1 MADPDFLAGC
11 HERVRAI
18 YRYWDSKRN
27 GRLMPRRAD
36 LDPLDIPRFLPEIC
50 LVDVVADARKYVYRL
65 IGTNEVAMRGRDP
78 TGSAVGDGYF
88 GTSAQSVFLNYDGVK
103 DSRAPRIDRDP
114 SITSDDRFIQHE
126 SIFLPLSDDGLH
138 VNMILVF
145 TVYGPAPGRPQGQA
159 QGQSQ
164 GRS

>member
-1 MADPDFLAGC
+1 MADPDFIADC

-36 LDPLDIPRFLPEIC
+36 LDPLDIPRFLPDIC
-50 LVDVVADARKYVYRL
+50 LVDVVPDERKYVYRL

-78 TGSAVGDGYF
+78 TGLPVGEGYF
-88 GTSAQSVFLNYDGVK
+88 GTSAQSVFLNYDGVTQT
-103 DSRAPRIDRDP
+103 RAPRLDRDP
-114 SITSDDRFIQHE
+114 SITRDNRFIQHE
-126 SIFLPLSDDGLH
+126 SIFLPLSDDGQT

-145 TVYGPAPGRPQGQA
+145 TVYGPAPR
-159 QGQSQ
+159 
-164 GRS
+164 RRF